1 MLLETYS
8 ALPTDQLTMPDFLT
22 IKREV
27 TGEPRY
33 DSSPTSQKYLKIVM
47 PNHSTL
53 SYSMFNL
60 SKTTKLSNGIHEV
73 PVGINGLNPDHD

>member
-27 TGEPRY
+27 TGEPRF
-33 DSSPTSQKYLKIVM
+33 DSYFTKIFQNCFV
-47 PNHSTL
+47 
-53 SYSMFNL
+53 
-60 SKTTKLSNGIHEV
+60 
-73 PVGINGLNPDHD
+73 